1 MSHRVR
7 RVLYDKGVVIVNEG
21 DFSKE
26 GYVVRKGFVE
36 VYRSGPPEQVLG
48 RLGPGDIFGEMA
60 MLTSRPRSASVRAS
74 EDIELDVIQAGDARS
89 IVRRHPEL
97 AATLLLVLT
106 ERLRLM
112 NDYVDKM
119 AGLFL

>member
-1 MSHRVR
+1 M
-7 RVLYDKGVVIVNEG
+7 LYDQGAVIVKEG
-21 DFSKE
+21 EYSKE
-26 GYVVRKGFVE
+26 GYIIRKGFVE
-36 VYRSGPPEQVLG
+36 VFRTGPPEQVLG

-60 MLTSRPRSASVRAS
+60 MLTSRPRSASVRAAES
-74 EDIELDVIQAGDARS
+74 IELDVIQPGDAHG

-97 AATLLLVLT
+97 AAALLQVLV

-119 AGLFL
+119 AGMFL